1 MSDKYFIDTNI
12 FIYSF
17 DTKNPTKNDVAK
29 RLIADALEN
38 GTGIIS
44 YQVIQEFLNVA
55 TQKFAKPLTFKD
67 SQRYLNVVL
76 EPLCEVFSSMELFHK
91 ALEIMDQWRY
101 PFYDSLI
108 ISAALQADCV
118 TIYTENMQHNQA
130 IRNLTIKNP
139 FIDSP

>member
-1 MSDKYFIDTNI
+1 MNDKHFIDTNI

-17 DTKNPTKNDVAK
+17 DTENPEKNDIAR
-29 RLIADALEN
+29 RLIADALEK

-55 TQKFAKPLTFKD
+55 TQKFKKPLTFKD

-76 EPLCEVFSSMELFHK
+76 EPLCEVFSSPELFHK
-91 ALEIMDQWRY
+91 ALEIMDQWKY

-108 ISAALQADCV
+108 IAAALQADCAV
-118 TIYTENMQHNQA
+118 IYTENMQHGQK
-130 IRNLTIKNP
+130 IKDLTLKNP